1 MRIATS
7 PTAALLLRKSL
18 RAVGSPRNRDVEKEE
33 IKEITMQRRGSLQA
47 IHAKSPNYMIAT
59 DPNHYMPED
68 NTHFAEAIQ
77 LTIDAGLEKKSKT
90 NRRRMVGMKYRGRLK
105 TAAEEVRSQRKK
117 EKNRNKRNQMGKNAR
132 SKDVIGKE
140 HEMYALTYGMMIG
153 VQVSVG
159 RQFQAEALLNDDHDA
174 PSNDDIDNAK
184 GKKNANSR
192 RKQAIERKESSARM
206 NLNAVSSRL
215 NLVDFMNVEKYV
227 FPLTS
232 DMSNGGIKNGV
243 TFKFKDYAGLCFR
256 HLRNLWGVDPAEY
269 LLSVCGNVGF
279 IKFLSNSKSGQYFF
293 YTNDYKYMIK
303 TLTDAECKFLR
314 RILPYLVKH
323 MIQYP
328 DSLINRYYGL
338 HRVKCHIFE
347 GVCILWS

>member
-1 MRIATS
+1 
-7 PTAALLLRKSL
+7 
-18 RAVGSPRNRDVEKEE
+18 
-33 IKEITMQRRGSLQA
+33 MQRRGSLQA

-159 RQFQAEALLNDDHDA
+159 RQFQAEALLNS
-174 PSNDDIDNAK
+174 P
-184 GKKNANSR
+184 
-192 RKQAIERKESSARM
+192 
-206 NLNAVSSRL
+206 
-215 NLVDFMNVEKYV
+215 
-227 FPLTS
+227 
-232 DMSNGGIKNGV
+232 
-243 TFKFKDYAGLCFR
+243 
-256 HLRNLWGVDPAEY
+256 
-269 LLSVCGNVGF
+269 
-279 IKFLSNSKSGQYFF
+279 
-293 YTNDYKYMIK
+293 MI
-303 TLTDAECKFLR
+303 TTHP
-314 RILPYLVKH
+314 I
-323 MIQYP
+323 MMT
-328 DSLINRYYGL
+328 
-338 HRVKCHIFE
+338 
-347 GVCILWS
+347 

>member
-1 MRIATS
+1 M
-7 PTAALLLRKSL
+7 
-18 RAVGSPRNRDVEKEE
+18 
-33 IKEITMQRRGSLQA
+33 
-47 IHAKSPNYMIAT
+47 
-59 DPNHYMPED
+59 
-68 NTHFAEAIQ
+68 
-77 LTIDAGLEKKSKT
+77 
-90 NRRRMVGMKYRGRLK
+90 GMKYRGRLK

-184 GKKNANSR
+184 GNKNANSR

-227 FPLTS
+227 FPLLATCPTVGS
-232 DMSNGGIKNGV
+232 RMES
-243 TFKFKDYAGLCFR
+243 
-256 HLRNLWGVDPAEY
+256 
-269 LLSVCGNVGF
+269 LL
-279 IKFLSNSKSGQYFF
+279 NSK
-293 YTNDYKYMIK
+293 I
-303 TLTDAECKFLR
+303 TLVYASVTCVIFGVLIR
-314 RILPYLVKH
+314 RNIYLVFVETLVSLSFCR
-323 MIQYP
+323 IQ
-328 DSLINRYYGL
+328 
-338 HRVKCHIFE
+338 RVDNIFS
-347 GVCILWS
+347 IQMTTST